1 MDSSR
6 WLACWASNTK
16 FEIKNGLQSFIVDL
30 AKRTC
35 SCRKWDINGI
45 PYCHAISCIFF
56 NRKAAEKYINDCYK
70 VSIYKTCYEPIIDPI
85 NCHNM
90 WTPIGLSPMQP
101 PIKRMPPSGP
111 KKKRE
116 RLPNEPSW
124 GHNKGL
130 GIAKRCKSCGKLGH
144 NKRSCKGGVEGNSSL
159 PTVVGGGPNQRRP
172 RPKKVKNIDICAC
185 L

>member
-1 MDSSR
+1 MGSSR

-90 WTPIGLSPMQP
+90 WTPIGLSPVQP
-101 PIKRMPPSGP
+101 PIKRMPLDRP
-111 KKKRE
+111 KKKRAK
-116 RLPNEPSW
+116 LSNEPSW
-124 GHNKGL
+124 GHSKGL
-130 GIAKRCKSCGKLGH
+130 VLPRDASHVENQATTKEVAKVGLEGILHYLQLLVVVQTKGDLGQKR
-144 NKRSCKGGVEGNSSL
+144 
-159 PTVVGGGPNQRRP
+159 
-172 RPKKVKNIDICAC
+172 
-185 L
+185 